1 MCLMLSLTGINFV
14 GRNEAQKAQ
23 KKNGNRKKPTPSFGF
38 ASFAPF
44 CNYLNDCSAKGKELR
59 MSIEARIKEFALTL
73 PPAPPAGGIYS
84 PMVITGNLVFI
95 SGQPPARADGS
106 LIKGKVGMDLSLEEG
121 QLAAKQTG
129 LTMLATLKRDLGSL
143 DRIGRLIKSLGMVN
157 CLSDFEEH
165 PQVINGYSQLMV
177 DILGDDKGK
186 GARSAV
192 GMTLPGN
199 IAVEIEAIF
208 ELSA

>member
-1 MCLMLSLTGINFV
+1 MTVEDRI
-14 GRNEAQKAQ
+14 
-23 KKNGNRKKPTPSFGF
+23 T
-38 ASFAPF
+38 
-44 CNYLNDCSAKGKELR
+44 ELG
-59 MSIEARIKEFALTL
+59 LVL
-73 PPAPPAGGIYS
+73 PPAPPSGGIYK
-84 PMVITGNLVFI
+84 PVVITGNLIFI
-95 SGQPPARADGS
+95 SGQPPAREDGS
-106 LIKGKVGMDLSLEEG
+106 LIKGKVGTDLTLEEG

-129 LTMLATLKRDLGSL
+129 LTMLATLKRELGGL

-157 CLSDFEEH
+157 CLPDFEEH

-177 DILGDDKGK
+177 DVLGEDHGK

-208 ELSA
+208 EMTD